1 MKSKKSS
8 IIIKAIASFALTVAI
23 ICSGVLLF
31 HSYYYESVYISGSS
45 MSPTLVG
52 ADESALYNEEIDAS
66 KLTADFGIMDTHQSA
81 IKHIK
86 RFDIIS
92 TYYND
97 DYYPGTNSVRNDAT
111 KKIKRVIGLP
121 NETIKIEN
129 GYLYVLKGDEYRLVN
144 YPFATNP
151 AVDTKYTGKDMGP
164 TPLGNDQYW
173 VLGDNRQASHDSA
186 AVGAVRY
193 KDICGV
199 LVAIEGQGKLYI
211 KRFTCNQCNKNFK
224 YVKGES
230 NICPYCGGLGRH
242 IYDIKNKKYN
252 WPHYY

>member
-8 IIIKAIASFALTVAI
+8 IILKAIGSFVVIVAI
-23 ICSGVLLF
+23 IFSGVLFF

-45 MSPTLVG
+45 MFPTLVG
-52 ADESALYNEEIDAS
+52 ADENALYDDSAEKS
-66 KLTADFGIMDTHQSA
+66 RLTADFGIMDSHQSA

-97 DYYPGTNSVRNDAT
+97 DYYPGTDSIRYDAT

-129 GYLYVLKGDEYRLVN
+129 GYLYVLKGDQNELVN
-144 YPFATNP
+144 YPFTTNP
-151 AVDTKYTGKDMGP
+151 AVDTKYTGKDIGP
-164 TPLGNDQYW
+164 TPLGSDQYW

-186 AVGAVRY
+186 TEGAIRY

-199 LVAIEGQGKLYI
+199 LVSIEGQGQLYI
-211 KRFTCNQCNKNFK
+211 KRFICNQCNRSFK

-242 IYDIKNKKYN
+242 VYDIKNKKYN
-252 WPHYY
+252 WPHYF